1 MRIISID
8 PGPEESAYAVIV
20 DGKPSDFGKL
30 PNEQVLTQV
39 YLNAVLATDCIC
51 ERIRS
56 YGMPAGASLFETC
69 EWSGRFQQAWI
80 LGNTHKKWH
89 WLPRKE
95 VKLNLCGSPRAK
107 DANVRQSVI
116 DRFGGKD
123 KAIGTKKNPGPLFGC
138 SKDCWSAVAVGL
150 TWMDLQK
157 LEVSR

>member
-8 PGPEESAYAVIV
+8 PGPEESAFCIFE
-20 DGKPSDFGKL
+20 DGRPVAFRKAHNADLLSALRKTIDSGSDC
-30 PNEQVLTQV
+30 V
-39 YLNAVLATDCIC
+39 C

-69 EWSGRFQQAWI
+69 EWSGRFQEAWEVKGI
-80 LGNTHKKWH
+80 RYQWH

-107 DANVRQSVI
+107 DANVRQAVI

-123 KAIGTKKNPGPLFGC
+123 KAIGTKKNPGPLYGC
-138 SKDCWSAVAVGL
+138 SKDCWAAVAVGL
-150 TWMDLQK
+150 TWLDQQK
-157 LEVSR
+157 VAA